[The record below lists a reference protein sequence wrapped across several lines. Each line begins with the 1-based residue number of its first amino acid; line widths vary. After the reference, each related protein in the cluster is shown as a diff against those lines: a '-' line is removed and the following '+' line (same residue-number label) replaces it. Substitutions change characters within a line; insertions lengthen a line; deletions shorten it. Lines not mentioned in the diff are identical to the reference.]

1 MIIQLPTPASYETL
15 AREKA
20 WLEQDLRD
28 AQFDIECAKK
38 ETQAANTA
46 TIQTGIVCF
55 VIGVALGA
63 FLGVMFI

>member
-1 MIIQLPTPASYETL
+1 MTRQVPTPASYETL

-38 ETQAANTA
+38 ETQSANTA
-46 TIQTGIVCF
+46 TLHTGIFCF

-63 FLGVMFI
+63 FLGVVFV